1 MSVWHLLLEPLFGL
15 RQSISHEG
23 LCRGIRAASYLS
35 RIERRNRDTYRIC
48 VSLLSIF
55 GILPCYL
62 IMWRGREDVKQIYN
76 RTY

>member
-1 MSVWHLLLEPLFGL
+1 MASAIGTVI
-15 RQSISHEG
+15 RTAAQEG
-23 LCRGIRAASYLS
+23 LCCGICAASYLS

-62 IMWRGREDVKQIYN
+62 IIWRGREDVKQFYN